1 MTKKIGEEVLG
12 EAKYKFLT
20 IAEASKV
27 LRVNRNVISN
37 LIVSHRLKA
46 YRVGKKYL
54 IPTEAINELL
64 KNNEV

>member
-1 MTKKIGEEVLG
+1 MTKELG
-12 EAKYKFLT
+12 EMNELLT

-27 LRVNRNVISN
+27 LRVNRNAISN

>member
-1 MTKKIGEEVLG
+1 MTKELG
-12 EAKYKFLT
+12 EMNELLT

-27 LRVNRNVISN
+27 LRVNRNAISN
-37 LIVSHRLKA
+37 LIVSHKLKA